1 MARPSGSPR
10 GGCREPPGQ
19 RPAAAGG
26 DRRAGRGRAG
36 RPIVQWSRGVHGNH
50 LHPVHGRQRLS
61 AVDAPLRPRLGAVC
75 GLHRRR
81 TVPRARPG
89 AGALRFHHPSLHR
102 LLHRPRLRDRTRVQL
117 QHCVTPCTGTT
128 ICPASAPHCEGDV
141 GFCVACD
148 ESGTISEDGL
158 PACGTTGTSGPICN
172 RAIGQCVA
180 CLVDSSCGGSTP
192 RCNTYAGKCVACLSS
207 ADCTTAAAPVC
218 DPVSNQ
224 CVP

>member
-1 MARPSGSPR
+1 MSHRASGR
-10 GGCREPPGQ
+10 RL
-19 RPAAAGG
+19 RAA
-26 DRRAGRGRAG
+26 
-36 RPIVQWSRGVHGNH
+36 IVV
-50 LHPVHGRQRLS
+50 
-61 AVDAPLRPRLGAVC
+61 LGAGVLAGLSCSGRVEFTETTSTLCTGDSDCPLSTLHCDPGSGQCVACTADAQCLALGLGLARCDSTTHRCIGCFTAPDCATGLVC
-75 GLHRRR
+75 
-81 TVPRARPG
+81 
-89 AGALRFHHPSLHR
+89 SSS
-102 LLHRPRLRDRTRVQL
+102 
-117 QHCVTPCTGTT
+117 HCVTPCTGTT